1 MRTMPPPLH
10 WACRGGHIEIARLL
24 IEHGADVNARND
36 DYTTPLHLACL
47 NGDADLV
54 RLLLSHGA
62 DPLARND
69 YDRTPV
75 EGIKDLAKREE
86 IERAM
91 QRYIEDKITSSPSGI

>member
-1 MRTMPPPLH
+1 MT
-10 WACRGGHIEIARLL
+10 GTEKKLL
-24 IEHGADVNARND
+24 IACESGDADAVAFLLENGVAVDVRNEFGF
-36 DYTTPLHLACL
+36 TPLHFACKH
-47 NGDADLV
+47 DHVAIF